1 MRRTLL
7 TTLLLTGLVLAGC
20 GPREG
25 QARTR
30 AKARSERPDQAAVDP
45 PAKASVARMPAAD
58 TPAPPSAPPS
68 DPVME
73 AMARTHI
80 EGLMADYQTLG
91 SVVEDMRSTIQKY
104 RVRRGRAW
112 SPDLS
117 SSEPWKELL
126 RAGVLWREPVN
137 PFSPPGVG
145 ARIHVVQEPG
155 VGGESVSPRT
165 AGWVWNS
172 ADGVLDVA
180 RDSAAIRACQRE
192 KKRRYVRETV
202 GPYLDQRLELMRAQ
216 ISLYQL
222 YESDHLWKPGEVAR
236 EQWTPLINA
245 GYVSSA
251 PQNPMTPQDRST
263 SIVEITDSGA
273 GGKAVDPASAGWVW
287 NSADRKLYAAGYD
300 G

>member
-7 TTLLLTGLVLAGC
+7 MTLLLSCLLITGC
-20 GPREG
+20 GPRES
-25 QARTR
+25 QARSR
-30 AKARSERPDQAAVDP
+30 AKARAERPDQPTVEPAPRQAAAQVPATDTPPPPATPVDP
-45 PAKASVARMPAAD
+45 MVAAMAKA
-58 TPAPPSAPPS
+58 
-68 DPVME
+68 
-73 AMARTHI
+73 HI
-80 EGLMADYQTLG
+80 EGLMSDYQTLG
-91 SVVEDMRSTIQKY
+91 SLVEEMRSTIQKY

-117 SSEPWKELL
+117 ASEPWKELI

-145 ARIHVVQEPG
+145 ERIHVVQEPG
-155 VGGESVSPRT
+155 VGGESVSPKT

-172 ADGVLDVA
+172 TDEVLDVA

-192 KKRRYVRETV
+192 RKRRYVRETV

-251 PQNPMTPQDRST
+251 PQNPLSPQDRCT

-287 NSADRKLYAAGYD
+287 NSADRKLFATGYD

>member
-1 MRRTLL
+1 MRPTLL
-7 TTLLLTGLVLAGC
+7 TTLLLAALLITGC

-25 QARTR
+25 QARSR
-30 AKARSERPDQAAVDP
+30 AKARSERPGQVTVE
-45 PAKASVARMPAAD
+45 PAPEASVARVPAAD
-58 TPAPPSAPPS
+58 APVPPAAPANP
-68 DPVME
+68 MIA
-73 AMARTHI
+73 AMAEAHI
-80 EGLMADYQTLG
+80 EGLMADYQTLTNQ
-91 SVVEDMRSTIQKY
+91 VEEIRSAMQKY
-104 RVRRGRAW
+104 GAPRGRAW

-117 SSEPWKELL
+117 SSQPWQELI
-126 RAGVLWREPVN
+126 RARLLWREPVN

-145 ARIHVVQEPG
+145 ARIHVVQKSG
-155 VGGESVSPRT
+155 VGGESVSPKT

-192 KKRRYVRETV
+192 KKRRYVRETI
-202 GPYLDQRLELMRAQ
+202 GPYLDPRLELMRAQ

-222 YESDHLWKPGEVAR
+222 YESDHLWKPGEVTR

-245 GYVSSA
+245 GYVSA
-251 PQNPMTPQDRST
+251 AAQNPMSPQDRCT
-263 SIVEITDSGA
+263 TIVEIADKGV

>member
-7 TTLLLTGLVLAGC
+7 TTLLLSCLLITGC

-25 QARTR
+25 QARSR
-30 AKARSERPDQAAVDP
+30 AKARAERPGQPAVESAPQASVPQQPAPEPPSPPAAPVDP
-45 PAKASVARMPAAD
+45 AVA
-58 TPAPPSAPPS
+58 
-68 DPVME
+68 
-73 AMARTHI
+73 AMAEAHI
-80 EGLMADYQTLG
+80 AGLMADYQTLTNQ
-91 SVVEDMRSTIQKY
+91 VEEIRSAMQKY
-104 RVRRGRAW
+104 GGPRGRSW
-112 SPDLS
+112 SPDPS
-117 SSEPWKELL
+117 SSQPWQELV
-126 RAGVLWREPVN
+126 RARLLWREPVN
-137 PFSPPGVG
+137 PFSPPDVN
-145 ARIHVVQEPG
+145 ARIHVVHQAG

-192 KKRRYVRETV
+192 KKRRYVRETI
-202 GPYLDQRLELMRAQ
+202 GPYLDPRLELMRAQ

-245 GYVSSA
+245 GYVSAA
-251 PQNPMTPQDRST
+251 PQNPMSPADRCT
-263 SIVEITDSGA
+263 TIVEITDPGA
-273 GGKAVDPASAGWVW
+273 RGKAVDPASAGWGW